1 MKSLLTIITQ
11 LHQPE
16 FICNLAERLAC
27 IHADMGYGTVKP
39 AGIWQP
45 VETSTNDIYAGGTVE
60 MLMKDEQLNLPF
72 ITSFLFTCVK
82 GKDGM
87 YKLEWASSLN

>member
-1 MKSLLTIITQ
+1 MKSLLTIITK

-27 IHADMGYGTVKP
+27 THPDMGYATVKP

-45 VETSTNDIYAGGTVE
+45 VETFTNDIYAGGTFE
-60 MLMKDEQLNLPF
+60 M
-72 ITSFLFTCVK
+72 
-82 GKDGM
+82 
-87 YKLEWASSLN
+87 